1 MTATTRLTTSSSIF
15 CITDNESTFHGDRK
29 THWPCDISEEST
41 ATPWKLQCKNLR
53 ENKITTLHRFTP
65 PHLQQCT
72 TPEHGHE
79 TVTQKLNTFC
89 RLTLGFVN
97 IKNRDLT
104 HLAHHTKQYQTHN
117 TMCHYKGIND
127 LLNQVFVSSVQQKQ
141 YTVLCGSPDLWD
153 TVRSQAHFSTVTC
166 WVGKVENITSAQ
178 QTLAIS

>member
-1 MTATTRLTTSSSIF
+1 METDKHTDLVTSLKKPLRHRESCSVKVYWKTKSPL
-15 CITDNESTFHGDRK
+15 CIDS
-29 THWPCDISEEST
+29 
-41 ATPWKLQCKNLR
+41 L
-53 ENKITTLHRFTP
+53 
-65 PHLQQCT
+65 PHLQRRT

-79 TVTQKLNTFC
+79 TVTQKQNTFC
-89 RLTLGFVN
+89 RFTLGFVN

-127 LLNQVFVSSVQQKQ
+127 LLNQVFVSSVQQKR
-141 YTVLCGSPDLWD
+141 YTVLCGIPDLWD
-153 TVRSQAHFSTVTC
+153 TVHSQAHFSTVTC